1 MHFQRRKYEN
11 GEGGES
17 SVNRVNLLEQ
27 SWAEGPFIFFRKWY
41 LTKLDILC

>member
-11 GEGGES
+11 GESGES

-27 SWAEGPFIFFRKWY
+27 SWAEEPFFF
-41 LTKLDILC
+41 LENDILLN